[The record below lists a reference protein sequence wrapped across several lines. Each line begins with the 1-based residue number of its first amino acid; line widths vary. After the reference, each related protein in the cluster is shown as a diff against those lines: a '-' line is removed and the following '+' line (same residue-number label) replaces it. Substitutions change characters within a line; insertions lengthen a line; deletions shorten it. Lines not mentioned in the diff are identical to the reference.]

1 MIMASALDYIVI
13 VVYFLAILG
22 FGAWF
27 ARYTTSTKDFFF
39 GGQRFSWWL
48 IAMSCVATV
57 VGSYSFMKYS
67 AAGFKY
73 GLASSMTYLNDWLIL
88 PFFVLGWLPI
98 IYFMRVT
105 SIPEYFEKRFDRK
118 TRIAAI
124 ILILIYMIG
133 YVGINFYTLGVA
145 LAPILNLNLYVVV
158 IIIAIISAIYMH
170 AGGQT
175 SVIMTD
181 LIQGFVLLL
190 AGFTLLYL
198 GLDYIGGFDKFW
210 DNLPTKHRFPLAD
223 FNQPPKFN
231 FVGIFW
237 QDALASSVAFYFM
250 NQGTLMRFMSAKSPK
265 DSYKAI
271 FFVVLILMPLA
282 SLAIANS
289 GWLGSAMANM
299 DLIPKDTDP
308 NQIFLVVAN
317 LITQPGVFGLILAA
331 LTAAL
336 MSTIDTL
343 ITAICAIFVNDIWKP
358 FVVSDKEDSYYLH
371 IARMVAIASSVVGV
385 LLVPIFAG
393 EKSIYIAH
401 GKFISTVTPAMI
413 VVILLSVFWK
423 RFTADAAF
431 WTLIT
436 ASLITA
442 ISAWN
447 PEMIKP
453 FAHGVSDEGG
463 YKFMRA
469 FLGIVSALGIGFIL
483 TFFTKSKS
491 DTELKGLT
499 IDSFQAAREYYKGGK
514 PNDHFVP
521 IKEVISIL
529 EGTQNDELVIPK
541 KLLDKLGANIGDIAY
556 ISDARW
562 WFGGLRSVQLKISGT
577 HDCDTND
584 IRLCKK
590 QIKQGHFQI
599 ERKHT
604 LEIIM

>member
-1 MIMASALDYIVI
+1 MITATALDYTVIVI
-13 VVYFLAILG
+13 YFLGVLF

-67 AAGFKY
+67 AAGFQY

-118 TRIAAI
+118 TRVAAI
-124 ILILIYMIG
+124 ILILVYMIG

-145 LAPILNLNLYVVV
+145 LAPILDVNLYVIVV
-158 IIIAIISAIYMH
+158 IIAVVSAIYMH

-175 SVIMTD
+175 AVIMTD
-181 LIQGFVLLL
+181 LLQGFVLLA
-190 AGFTLLYL
+190 AGFTLLFL
-198 GLDYIGGFDKFW
+198 GLDYMGGFGVFW
-210 DNLPTKHRFPLAD
+210 DNLPDAHRFPLAE
-223 FNQPPKFN
+223 FNKPPKFN

-265 DSYKAI
+265 DAYKAI

-289 GWLGSAMANM
+289 GWLGSSMAMM
-299 DLIPKDTDP
+299 GLIPADTDP

-317 LITQPGVFGLILAA
+317 LVTKPGVFGLILAA

-343 ITAICAIFVNDIWKP
+343 ITAICAIFVNDIWRP
-358 FVVSDKEDSYYLH
+358 FVVKDREDAYYLH
-371 IARMVAIASSVVGV
+371 VARMVAIGAAIVGV

-423 RFTADAAF
+423 RFTSDAAF
-431 WTLIT
+431 WTLIL
-436 ASLITA
+436 ASVITA
-442 ISAWN
+442 VSAWY
-447 PEMIKP
+447 PQMIKP
-453 FAHGVSDEGG
+453 IAHGISDEGG

-469 FLGIVSALGIGFIL
+469 FLGIVSALGIGVII
-483 TFFTKSKS
+483 TFFTKQKS
-491 DTELKGLT
+491 DEELKGLT
-499 IDSFQAAREYYKGGK
+499 IDTFHDARRFFKGSE
-514 PNDHFVP
+514 PNDQFTSGKVYLDL
-521 IKEVISIL
+521 KESKTEGTFLSQKVIS
-529 EGTQNDELVIPK
+529 EL
-541 KLLDKLGANIGDIAY
+541 NIRPGDIIY

-562 WFGGLRSVQLKISGT
+562 WFGGLRSVQVYLSGH
-577 HDCDTND
+577 HDGEDYEVHLSND
-584 IRLCKK
+584 H
-590 QIKQGHFQI
+590 IKAGHFTFDKGLSV
-599 ERKHT
+599 EV
-604 LEIIM
+604 IM

>member
-1 MIMASALDYIVI
+1 MITATPLDFAVI
-13 VVYFLAILG
+13 IIYFLGILF

-73 GLASSMTYLNDWLIL
+73 GLSSSMTYLNDWLIL

-118 TRIAAI
+118 TRVAAI
-124 ILILIYMIG
+124 ILILVYMIG

-145 LAPILNLNLYVVV
+145 LAPILDVNLYVVV
-158 IIIAIISAIYMH
+158 IFIAIISAIYMH

-175 SVIMTD
+175 AVIMTD
-181 LIQGFVLLL
+181 LIQGFVLLA

-198 GLDYIGGFDKFW
+198 GLDYMGGFGAFW
-210 DNLPTKHRFPLAD
+210 DNLPEQHRFPLAQ
-223 FNQPPKFN
+223 FNTPPKFN

-237 QDALASSVAFYFM
+237 QDAFASSVAFYFM
-250 NQGTLMRFMSAKSPK
+250 NQGTLMRFMSAKSPR

-289 GWLGSAMANM
+289 GWLGSSMANM
-299 DLIPKDTDP
+299 GLIPADTDP
-308 NQIFLVVAN
+308 NQIFLVVAS
-317 LITQPGVFGLILAA
+317 LVTQPGIFGLILAA

-358 FVVSDKEDSYYLH
+358 FVVKDKEDTYYLK
-371 IARMVAIASSVVGV
+371 IARRVAIGSTIIGV
-385 LLVPIFAG
+385 LLVPVFAG

-431 WTLIT
+431 WTLIVASIVT
-436 ASLITA
+436 AV
-442 ISAWN
+442 SAWN
-447 PEMIKP
+447 PGMIKP
-453 FAHGVSDEGG
+453 IAHGISDEGG

-469 FLGIVSALGIGFIL
+469 FLGIVSALGLGVII
-483 TFFTKSKS
+483 TFFTKQKS
-491 DTELKGLT
+491 DEDLKGLT
-499 IDSFQAAREYYKGGK
+499 IDSFHDARAFFKGGK
-514 PNDHFVP
+514 PNDNFNP
-521 IKEVISIL
+521 AKIIL
-529 EGTQNDELVIPK
+529 ELKSAESDGVFLSKETIEELRVSP
-541 KLLDKLGANIGDIAY
+541 GDIIY

-562 WFGGLRSVQLKISGT
+562 WFGGLRSIQAHLTGAHNGKNHEVHL
-577 HDCDTND
+577 ND
-584 IRLCKK
+584 AE
-590 QIKQGHFQI
+590 IKAGHFSFDKKLSV
-599 ERKHT
+599 EV
-604 LEIIM
+604 IM